1 MEPGPI
7 SISADGTA
15 EEMGRLGDE
24 LDAFNAAA
32 TGVADERPLRLV
44 ARDGAGKMVAGLKAV
59 TGWGWLYVIV
69 LWVEEGKRGKGLGTK
84 LMDMA
89 EREAMGRG
97 CGNACLSS
105 FSFQAPE
112 FYRRRGY
119 EVFGELGDYP
129 RGETMYFLRK
139 RLV

>member
-1 MEPGPI
+1 MHQEAI

-15 EEMGRLGDE
+15 EEMARLGDE

-32 TGVADERPLRLV
+32 TGGLDERPLRIV
-44 ARDGAGKMVAGLKAV
+44 ARDGEGKMVAGLKGV

-69 LWVEEGKRGKGLGTK
+69 LWVEQSQRGRGLGTK
-84 LMDMA
+84 LMDEA
-89 EREAMGRG
+89 EREAIARG

-105 FSFQAPE
+105 YSFQAPE

-119 EVFGELGDYP
+119 EVFGELVNYP
-129 RGETMYFLRK
+129 RGQSMFFLRK